1 MPRLGPVHWKTL
13 DCIFRKA
20 GFVFQRQEGAHRSYV
35 KKGIARPVVIPTY
48 KEIDTEI
55 IRSNMRTAGMSRDEY
70 FRLLEVCK

>member
-1 MPRLGPVHWKTL
+1 MPRIAPVHWKTL

-20 GFVFQRQEGAHRSYV
+20 GFVFQRQEGTHRSYV

-70 FRLLEVCK
+70 FRLLKGCK